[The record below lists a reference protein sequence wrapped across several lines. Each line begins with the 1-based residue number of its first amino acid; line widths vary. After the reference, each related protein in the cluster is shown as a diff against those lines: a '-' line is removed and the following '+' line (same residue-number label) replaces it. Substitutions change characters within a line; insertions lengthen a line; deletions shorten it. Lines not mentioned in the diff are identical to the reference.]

1 MSDGNR
7 VSDELL
13 NAFVDDELDM
23 AERQRIFELMRQDPS
38 LAQRLCELTH
48 MKELVRAARPEMDE
62 STLQLHQRVRSGHV
76 WGVAAMLFMILT
88 FSSLLFLSEHSPV
101 YPGTDEALHAVI
113 EQHADMAE
121 IKVVMQ
127 IMRSDAAAVDKL
139 LGQAETMVN
148 MGTQLD
154 KPVRVEIVA
163 YGQGLSM
170 LRADQS
176 PYAQRIQQLHRQ
188 YDNLLFV
195 ACQETLDKQQQQGAQ
210 TVRLLPGVVIVH
222 SGAGEVK
229 LRRSQGW
236 SVLKV

>member
-1 MSDGNR
+1 MSGSNR

-13 NAFVDDELDM
+13 NAFVDDELDK
-23 AERQRIFELMRQDPS
+23 AERERIFELIRHDPL

-48 MKELVRAARPEMDE
+48 MKELVRAARPEMVE
-62 STLQLHQRVRSGHV
+62 STLQLHQRVHSGHG
-76 WGVAAMLFMILT
+76 WGIAAMLFMILS
-88 FSSLLFLSEHSPV
+88 FSSLLFLSEQSPV
-101 YPGTDEALHAVI
+101 YRGADEALHDVI

-127 IMRSDAAAVDKL
+127 ITRSNAAAVDKL
-139 LGQAETMVN
+139 LGQAETLVN

-170 LRADQS
+170 LRADLS
-176 PYAQRIQQLHRQ
+176 PYAQRIRQLHRQ
-188 YDNLLFV
+188 YDNLVFV
-195 ACQETLDKQQQQGAQ
+195 ACQETLDKQQHKGAQ
-210 TVRLLPGVVIVH
+210 TVRVLPGVVIVH
-222 SGAGEVK
+222 SGVDEVK

-236 SVLKV
+236 SVLKA